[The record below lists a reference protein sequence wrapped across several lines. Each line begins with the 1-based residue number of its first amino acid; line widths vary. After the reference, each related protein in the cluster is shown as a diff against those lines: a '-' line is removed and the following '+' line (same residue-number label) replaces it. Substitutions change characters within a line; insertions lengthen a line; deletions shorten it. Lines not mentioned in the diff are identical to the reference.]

1 MEGEKI
7 VRQIE
12 TAVCYDERKIAFFS
26 SDERKWITKI
36 RKLAESRP
44 DECQITV
51 QPEGNDGCINA
62 KFPASWV
69 KIGPPKRMN
78 LTEEQRKAMSERMR
92 RALDNTD
99 DLPFDENNEDYE
111 YEDEEDDE

>member
-1 MEGEKI
+1 M
-7 VRQIE
+7 RQIE

-26 SDERKWITKI
+26 SDERRWITKI
-36 RKLAESRP
+36 RKLAERYP

-62 KFPASWV
+62 KFPASWFRV
-69 KIGPPKRMN
+69 APPRKMN
-78 LTEEQRKAMSERMR
+78 MTDEQKAAMAERLRRMR
-92 RALDNTD
+92 ENLG

-111 YEDEEDDE
+111 YEDEEDDDLG